1 MATNFQPR
9 SDIKVAIGSGS
20 ANLGTAHVAGDTWD
34 FLQVVDFNIEQA
46 SAPVDVAPS
55 RNGIYGQVKNQG
67 HHRPDTQMY
76 EISLTMRGTVTA
88 VTKTCLALFGDSSSP
103 LSLTP
108 SVSSGSMVD
117 GASHASAVTLLFEN
131 AGARDNAS
139 NIDVVIAGCFCTS
152 MVLREDVGTNGGEL
166 VVEATFMSAYRPVE
180 TALAPDSGGTL
191 DTGVPKNIFDL
202 ATSTINSQALIVNNF
217 EISIVRPLERVHF
230 QNTTN
235 YNPYGY
241 VQNGPYEVTGS
252 IVCKRDDS
260 IYALDTQ
267 IKGDSTP
274 VALSLAESSGFTIA
288 CDKIL
293 IDNSKPEMGD
303 FMLQTI
309 PFRAFADSES
319 DNIINITIS

>member
-20 ANLGTAHVAGDTWD
+20 ANLGTAHVASDTWD

-88 VTKTCLALFGDSSSP
+88 VTKTCLALFADSGSP

-131 AGARDNAS
+131 AGAKDNAS
-139 NIDVVIAGCFCTS
+139 FLDVIIAGCFCTS

-166 VVEATFMSAYRPVE
+166 VVEATFMSAYQPVE
-180 TALAPDSGGTL
+180 GALAPSGGGTL

-202 ATSTINSQALIVNNF
+202 NASTINSQALIVNNF

-230 QNTTN
+230 QGADFK
-235 YNPYGY
+235 PFGY
-241 VQNGPYEVTGS
+241 VQNGPYEVTGN
-252 IVCKRDDS
+252 IVCKRDDAIS
-260 IYALDTQ
+260 ALATQ

-274 VALSLAESSGFTIA
+274 VALSIAESSGFAIA